1 MPKKQKKANI
11 VGLDPIPPEKKA
23 APSRKVLGTAKVQ
36 RGYRLTLIKRVRER
50 LNAETGDTL
59 IFAKDENGNLTI
71 RIIKAQ
77 QKKKPKHT

>member
-1 MPKKQKKANI
+1 MPENEKKANI
-11 VGLDPIPPEKKA
+11 VGLDPIPPEKTA
-23 APSRKVLGTAKVQ
+23 EPQRKVLGTAKVQ

-71 RIIKAQ
+71 RIVKA
-77 QKKKPKHT
+77 K